1 MKQTAEFRSLAK
13 QLYGL
18 LDSRRKRNFIF
29 ILLAMALS
37 AVLTQVTPKA
47 IGWLTDDILLQSSL
61 SFSAIL
67 PLLLLILTVNVVNE
81 LIKIWRRIIVEDTA
95 TKTEKR
101 RAAWRFYRC
110 CGRPCLISRQI

>member
-1 MKQTAEFRSLAK
+1 MQQPKSLK
-13 QLYGL
+13 DVLKRLYAL
-18 LDSRRKRNFIF
+18 LDWKQKRNFVII
-29 ILLAMALS
+29 ILSMMLS
-37 AVLTQVTPKA
+37 AGQSQLTHKA

-61 SFSAIL
+61 SFPAIL
-67 PLLLLILTVNVVNE
+67 PLLLFILTVNVVNE

-95 TKTEKR
+95 AKTEKR